1 MIDLNSTKFVFIDIQ
16 VNRVWM
22 KKQHFFTYTLNVRCS
37 LLTDIQQTTLYLE

>member
-22 KKQHFFTYTLNVRCS
+22 KNQHFFH
-37 LLTDIQQTTLYLE
+37 LYI